1 MKKTSILLSTALLLG
16 QFISCSPIILAEE
29 EQTIALT
36 EQSTTSDAENV
47 ANEGSNVALE
57 ETTTTDTSESNSDQ
71 PTKETTDSTTDSSI
85 NNTQSTDSRPEET
98 IPSTS
103 DSNLNQE
110 QTKPSE
116 SKPVTK
122 PNATKKPTD
131 NQEVSRPE
139 KPVENTTNEMSQ
151 QVPFVGSYSTEPQ
164 TKKEE
169 PLQVDQ
175 ANKNNEETNSF
186 IDKTS
191 KIVATENKGSYE
203 AIHFEKNKNV
213 ESFIRKIGESA
224 RKVGKANNLYAS
236 VMIAQAVLESAS
248 GQSALAQ
255 APNYN
260 LFGIKGE
267 FNGKSVSFAT
277 QEDVGNGELYT
288 IRASFRQYKNYEES
302 LNDYAKLL
310 KEGLTGNRDYYH
322 GVWKTSAKTYKEATR
337 FLTGRYATDTKYDQK
352 LNGLIE
358 TFDLTK
364 YDKEI
369 AGPELSQKGYIVPVK
384 NYTISSPFGEW
395 GGEFHRGVDFAAA
408 QGEPI
413 YASKS
418 GVVIKAEFHP
428 SWGNVVAIEHEDGN
442 TTLYAHQQE
451 YQVKVG
457 DKVEQGQIIGYVGS
471 TGNSTGSHLHFEFCV
486 DNSLVQSQLRNPM
499 DVLNN
504 IEK

>member
-1 MKKTSILLSTALLLG
+1 MKKTSVLLSTALLLG
-16 QFISCSPIILAEE
+16 QFISCSPIVLAGE
-29 EQTIALT
+29 EQTNALT

-47 ANEGSNVALE
+47 VNEDSNIVLGEA
-57 ETTTTDTSESNSDQ
+57 TTTDTSESNSDQ
-71 PTKETTDSTTDSSI
+71 PTKETTDSTTDSSVD
-85 NNTQSTDSRPEET
+85 NTQSTDSKPEET

-103 DSNLNQE
+103 DSSLNQE

-122 PNATKKPTD
+122 PNPTN

-139 KPVENTTNEMSQ
+139 KSVETKTNEMAQ
-151 QVPFVGSYSTEPQ
+151 QVPFAESYSTESQ
-164 TKKEE
+164 TKTEE
-169 PLQVDQ
+169 PLQVEQ
-175 ANKNNEETNSF
+175 ANKNNNEETNSV
-186 IDKTS
+186 IEKTS
-191 KIVATENKGSYE
+191 KIVVTENEESYE

-224 RKVGKANNLYAS
+224 RKVGKANDLYAS

-255 APNYN
+255 APNHN

-267 FNGKSVSFAT
+267 YNGKSVSYAT
-277 QEDVGNGELYT
+277 QEDAGNGELYT
-288 IRASFRQYKNYEES
+288 IRASFRQYNNYEES

-310 KEGLTGNRDYYH
+310 KKGLTGNSDYYH
-322 GVWKTSAKTYKEATR
+322 GVWKTNAKTYQEATR

-358 TFDLTK
+358 TYDLTK

-384 NYTISSPFGEW
+384 NYTISSPFGER

-457 DKVEQGQIIGYVGS
+457 DTVEQGQIIGYIGS

-499 DVLNN
+499 DVLNT